1 MVALIDQFKIR
12 AKENFNNLRPRR
24 YIERNTPKLP
34 SLTERIIALE
44 NENKRLNKLL
54 YTHHSSSPFSG
65 LIPEDTLDLALFV
78 SITVLLIYLGKTVYK
93 F

>member
-1 MVALIDQFKIR
+1 MVALINQFKIR
-12 AKENFNNLRPRR
+12 AKENFSYLRPKR

-54 YTHHSSSPFSG
+54 YTHHSSTFSG

-78 SITVLLIYLGKTVYK
+78 SITVLIIYLGKTVCK